1 LPGKWIGFV
10 DVTVPGKTENRKPGP
25 VGAVRLVPR
34 AVLAVNSG
42 ESREL
47 RGRLGHLYR
56 VSLRLLFEEADMLAT
71 LLVLLTLGAEPVEA
85 PDTLVVCPAELAPAL
100 QPWLA
105 HRAAQG
111 HRIALLRNFESAAA
125 IRAAI
130 RETAKAGRLR
140 YVLLVGDADP
150 AAAVD
155 ETVRAR
161 SVPTHLAKAKVNV
174 RWGSEPEIATDNW
187 YADLDDDGVPDLAVG
202 RLTADNK
209 EELSLMVRKI
219 LDYERTAGS
228 GLWRRQVNC
237 IAGVG
242 GFGPLVDSVLE
253 MATKKF
259 LTEGV
264 PSSYV
269 TTMTYG
275 SWRSPYCPDPRMFH
289 RTTVERLNEGCLFWV
304 YIGHGQKT
312 YLDRVYVPGG
322 VHHILDT
329 NDMPK
334 LQCAHGA
341 PIALFLACYT
351 GAFDQPRDCLAE
363 EMLRTEGGPVAVL
376 SGSRVTMPY
385 AMSVMA
391 GEMLDEYFHKQRETL
406 GDVVLGAKRR
416 MVANDPQNTNRRLL
430 DAIAA
435 AVSPAPELLAEER
448 AEHLLLFNL
457 LGDPLLRLQH
467 PRDVRVDVAESID
480 AGQTLEISGVSPTAG
495 RCTVELV
502 CRRDRLKFAAPL
514 REQFRDSDDA
524 LVQFSEV
531 YQQANDQSWAALA
544 IDVEAGPFRT
554 RLQVPAEARGPCH
567 VRVYVEGNGNFAIGA
582 ADVFIRRPSTS
593 NVGK

>member
-1 LPGKWIGFV
+1 
-10 DVTVPGKTENRKPGP
+10 
-25 VGAVRLVPR
+25 
-34 AVLAVNSG
+34 
-42 ESREL
+42 
-47 RGRLGHLYR
+47 
-56 VSLRLLFEEADMLAT
+56 MLST
-71 LLVLLTLGAEPVEA
+71 LLILMTLAAAQAAA
-85 PDTLVVCPAELAPAL
+85 PDTVVVCPEEFTPAL

-111 HRIALLRNFESAAA
+111 HRIAVLTNTASAAG
-125 IRAAI
+125 IRDGI
-130 RETAKAGRLR
+130 RETAQSGRLR

-155 ETVRAR
+155 ENARAR
-161 SVPTHLAKAKVNV
+161 CVPTHLAKAKVNV

-187 YADLDDDGVPDLAVG
+187 YADLDDDGVPDVAVG
-202 RLTADNK
+202 RLTADSK

-219 LDYERTAGS
+219 LDYERTGN
-228 GLWRRQVNC
+228 GFWRRQVNC

-242 GFGPLVDSVLE
+242 GFGPLVDSLLE
-253 MATKKF
+253 MAAKKF

-275 SWRSPYCPDPRMFH
+275 SWRSPYCPDPRVFH

-312 YLDRVYVPGG
+312 YLDRVQVPGG

-329 NDMPK
+329 HDMPK
-334 LQCAHGA
+334 LQCTHGA
-341 PIALFLACYT
+341 PIAVFLACYT

-363 EMLRTEGGPVAVL
+363 EMLRTAGGPVAVL

-391 GEMLDEYFHKQRETL
+391 GEMLDEYFHMRRETL

-416 MVANDPQNTNRRLL
+416 MVADNPQNANRLL
-430 DAIAA
+430 LDSIAA
-435 AVSPAPELLAEER
+435 AVSPAPEMLAEER

-467 PRDVRVDVAESID
+467 PREVQVDAAESID
-480 AGQTLEISGVSPTAG
+480 AGQALEISGISPTAG

-502 CRRDRLKFAAPL
+502 LRRDRLKFAAPV
-514 REQFRDSDDA
+514 RERFHNSDQA
-524 LVQFSEV
+524 LVQFNEV
-531 YQQANDQSWAALA
+531 YQHANDQRWAAHMF
-544 IDVEAGPFRT
+544 DVDAGPFST
-554 RLQVPAEARGPCH
+554 TLQIPLETRGPCH
-567 VRVYVEGNGNFAIGA
+567 VRVYVEGDGSYALGA
-582 ADVFIRRPSTS
+582 ADIFVRRPSS
-593 NVGK
+593 PNLGE